1 MRSVKKQRGMTAV
14 GWLLVLALVLL
25 FAIIFIKLVPAYIDG
40 FKIYTA
46 LESVESD
53 MSAKGKS
60 VTELRTLINKRLD
73 IDMVK
78 LDPADL
84 SFSRDRN
91 GTKIELDHEIRR
103 QLFGNMYVVLVFQ
116 KTVVVQN

>member
-1 MRSVKKQRGMTAV
+1 MQSVKKQRGMTAI